1 MRRRDRAALY
11 LRMAWRGQRRA
22 VDYLGRAL
30 LALVQSPEPPVDDH
44 ADHLASTADWH
55 VHPAPSHPSQLCR
68 CPGRISEDDAARVDA
83 NDLPDHEPGCP
94 WVAARCRTCCGHG
107 WCPRCGGDGIEPTD
121 ADRTAADAA
130 GALDGGG
137 PA

>member
-1 MRRRDRAALY
+1 
-11 LRMAWRGQRRA
+11 MAWRGQRRA

-44 ADHLASTADWH
+44 ADHLASTATWH
-55 VHPAPSHPSQLCR
+55 CPVPSHPSLLCR
-68 CPGRISEDDAARVDA
+68 CDRRDPDDADARLEPA
-83 NDLPDHEPGCP
+83 DLPDDKHLPDCP
-94 WVAARCRTCCGHG
+94 WIAARCRTCVGHG

-121 ADRTAADAA
+121 ADWTAADAA
-130 GALDGGG
+130 GARDGGG